1 MAFWGVRAGK
11 YGEGENFALE
21 NQCVV
26 VGWDDM
32 PDLAK
37 FPTWEA
43 LKEGIRGTYPD
54 ISDKLVSNWAGQLWS
69 FSKEIRKGD
78 LIALPRKGTGTIA
91 FGEATGV
98 YSFDPDAAPNVRH
111 RQVVKW
117 IDAGLAR
124 SRVDEDILFSLGST
138 LTVFQVRRDEAE
150 KRVRV
155 LLGAKT
161 TLPASSQIS
170 APFIVSQEAQQP
182 IEIRGFA
189 VDQIRKR
196 IGERFRGH
204 KLALLVAAVLRAK
217 GFEAK
222 ISPPG
227 PDGGVD
233 ILATQGFF
241 SGGTV
246 NLVVQVKSEETAT
259 DAKTVRELIG
269 VMDKYQ
275 APRGLFVAWG
285 GFKTTVGREFERDYF
300 RLQFWTSDDLI
311 REVLSNY
318 DSFDEALKSQLPLE
332 RVWVLV
338 QAQDYEEA

>member
-32 PDLAK
+32 PDLAT
-37 FPTWEA
+37 FPSWEA
-43 LKEGIRGTYPD
+43 LKEGIRATYPG

-69 FSKEIRKGD
+69 FSKEIKKGD

-98 YSFDPDAAPNVRH
+98 YSFDPDASPNVKH
-111 RQVVKW
+111 RQGVKW
-117 IDAGLAR
+117 IDVGLAR

-150 KRVRV
+150 QRVR
-155 LLGAKT
+155 LLLDNKAS
-161 TLPASSQIS
+161 LPASREVQV
-170 APFIVSQEAQQP
+170 PPKVSQEAQQP

-204 KLALLVAAVLRAK
+204 KLAVLVAAVMRAK

-222 ISPPG
+222 VSPPG

-246 NLVVQVKSEETAT
+246 NLVVQVRA
-259 DAKTVRELIG
+259 
-269 VMDKYQ
+269 
-275 APRGLFVAWG
+275 
-285 GFKTTVGREFERDYF
+285 
-300 RLQFWTSDDLI
+300 
-311 REVLSNY
+311 
-318 DSFDEALKSQLPLE
+318 
-332 RVWVLV
+332 
-338 QAQDYEEA
+338 

>member
-11 YGEGENFALE
+11 YGEGETFALE
-21 NQCVV
+21 NGFVV
-26 VGWDDM
+26 HGTEL
-32 PDLAK
+32 PDLSQFK
-37 FPTWEA
+37 TKDA
-43 LKEGIRGTYPD
+43 LKVCLRIFYPD
-54 ISDKLVSNWAGQLWS
+54 ASNQQLSNWTGQIWA
-69 FSKEIRKGD
+69 FSKEIKKGD

-91 FGEATGV
+91 FGEATGI
-98 YSFDPDAAPNVRH
+98 YSYDINAPRDVRH
-111 RQVVKW
+111 RQGVSW
-117 IDAGLAR
+117 IDTAFTR
-124 SRVDEDILFSLGST
+124 SRIDEDILFSLGSV

-150 KRVRV
+150 KRLRIF
-155 LLGAKT
+155 LNSKT
-161 TLPASSQIS
+161 AIPASNEEIIS
-170 APFIVSQEAQQP
+170 PITSQEAQQP
-182 IEIRGFA
+182 IEIRSFA
-189 VDQIRKR
+189 IDQIRKR
-196 IGERFRGH
+196 IGQRFKGH
-204 KLALLVAAVLRAK
+204 KLAVLVAAILRAK

-222 ISPPG
+222 VSPPG

-269 VMDKYQ
+269 VMDKFQ

-285 GFKTTVGREFERDYF
+285 GFKTNVSREFERDYF

-311 REVLSNY
+311 REILSCY
-318 DSFDEALKSQLPLE
+318 DSFDEALKNQLPLE

-338 QAQDYEEA
+338 QDEESSEA